1 MLVWWSGLLWN
12 ALSALAFLFFVVSV
26 RRHQCGFHVICT
38 SWSTLI
44 ALFSHWA
51 MSGGAGRD
59 VHPTGSSAVGF
70 GVVACSNEL
79 SSVKNRLLMTENE
92 NEISRP
98 KRPNAGWWPQVRSP
112 LTLRVEDDEWVTA
125 LEALVDAAEW
135 RSFEHRP
142 TTFSS

>member
-1 MLVWWSGLLWN
+1 MLVWLSGLLWN
-12 ALSALAFLFFVVSV
+12 ALSALAFLFLVVSV

-51 MSGGAGRD
+51 VSGGAGRD

-79 SSVKNRLLMTENE
+79 SSVKNRLLAWLVCVGAWGRG
-92 NEISRP
+92 SS
-98 KRPNAGWWPQVRSP
+98 SP
-112 LTLRVEDDEWVTA
+112 GGGGR
-125 LEALVDAAEW
+125 
-135 RSFEHRP
+135 RFR
-142 TTFSS
+142 